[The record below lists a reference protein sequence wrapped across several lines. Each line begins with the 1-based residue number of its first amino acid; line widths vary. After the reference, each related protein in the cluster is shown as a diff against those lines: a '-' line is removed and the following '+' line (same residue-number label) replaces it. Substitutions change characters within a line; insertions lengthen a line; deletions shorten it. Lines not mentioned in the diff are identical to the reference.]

1 MELETYQR
9 FCQSASPAELQETLE
24 GIALRHTVMGV
35 ALPIIAI
42 VDNCCSVREYL
53 LRGIPDIEVVLDV
66 YHFMMR

>member
-1 MELETYQR
+1 
-9 FCQSASPAELQETLE
+9 
-24 GIALRHTVMGV
+24 MGV